1 MINNN
6 IMHYLYEY
14 LKGSSFNKDNNIV
27 YTYDIYN
34 PFDPYGS
41 FKKSENI
48 NKYINKYLIQKLLE
62 IDLRL
67 KKIEEKIK

>member
-48 NKYINKYLIQKLLE
+48 NKYLIQKLFE

>member
-14 LKGSSFNKDNNIV
+14 LKGSFNKDNNIV

-48 NKYINKYLIQKLLE
+48 NKYLIQKLLE

>member
-48 NKYINKYLIQKLLE
+48 NKYLIQKLLE